1 MPIIPPRKGGTR
13 REEEDTEEEE
23 ERLQAEED
31 EERVRQREDTKLLLF
46 ELNQDDLVS
55 RVIARSLTY
64 LGSTQEMVN
73 LAELKKLLGAEELIA
88 AAGGVFGAADKKY
101 GNLLFD

>member
-1 MPIIPPRKGGTR
+1 M
-13 REEEDTEEEE
+13 
-23 ERLQAEED
+23 
-31 EERVRQREDTKLLLF
+31 
-46 ELNQDDLVS
+46 
-55 RVIARSLTY
+55 
-64 LGSTQEMVN
+64 N